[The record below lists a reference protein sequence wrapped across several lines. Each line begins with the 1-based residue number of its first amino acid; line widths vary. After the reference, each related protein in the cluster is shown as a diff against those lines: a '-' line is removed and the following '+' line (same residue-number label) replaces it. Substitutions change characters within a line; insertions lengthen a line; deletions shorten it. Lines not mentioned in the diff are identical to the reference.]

1 MPPARQPRC
10 LGLPSGGREDA
21 MTTRKGLRR
30 KCRGITTLEFVV
42 VLPML
47 LLILLAGVEAS
58 RLLATFNIVVSAAR
72 EGARVGAVTDPFS
85 AAPALA
91 RMNAVLATANLTST
105 SASVTCASPC
115 APDSPVTATVTVNF
129 QTLFPLF
136 LPFMSGPIPLTEN
149 AVMRFE

>member
-1 MPPARQPRC
+1 MKTR
-10 LGLPSGGREDA
+10 GR
-21 MTTRKGLRR
+21 LRR
-30 KCRGITTLEFVV
+30 HDRGITTLEFIV
-42 VLPML
+42 VLPTL
-47 LLILLAGVEAS
+47 LFIFLAGVEAS
-58 RLLATFNIVVSAAR
+58 RMLATFNIVVSAAR

-105 SASVTCASPC
+105 AATVTCGSPC
-115 APDSPVTATVTVNF
+115 GPDSPVTATVTVNF

-136 LPFMSGPIPLTEN
+136 LPFLAGPIPLTES